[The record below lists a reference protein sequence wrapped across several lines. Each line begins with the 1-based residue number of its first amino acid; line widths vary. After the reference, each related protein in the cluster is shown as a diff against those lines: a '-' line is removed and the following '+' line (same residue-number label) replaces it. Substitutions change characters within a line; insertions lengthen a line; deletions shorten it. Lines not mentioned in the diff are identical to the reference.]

1 VYRRRGALAP
11 FIAPVA
17 YVKESKAE
25 RRRDVLAAEVALAAP
40 APGGDGE
47 LAAAACYPNSYRV
60 GMASLGYQFAWGALA
75 AHPAFR
81 AERYFACYA
90 GKPPKGVVKDVVGLE
105 HGTPLSRAGVV
116 AFSVYYE
123 PDYPRV
129 YGMLAG
135 GGVRP
140 WAVERGEFDPFVIL
154 GGPAVTANPEPLAPF
169 ADAVVLGDAEK
180 SLPAVLDVIAANVGA
195 PRRDVLVLMAQ
206 VSGVYVPALYRV
218 LYGAPGSPA
227 RVVPEEGAPAKVE
240 ASRVGD
246 LTPYRGGS
254 WLATPNGEFGKLL
267 LLEPIR
273 GCGRACSFCQTGAV
287 SSPPRERALSSLWPV
302 VDEAR
307 GMVGKV
313 GVVGAALADYG
324 DVVELAQGVVERGML
339 LSVSSLAL
347 AAPRTPAVLK
357 SLGASGQRGVALAP
371 EAATEEGRAALGK
384 PLPPGRLEECLDV
397 AAAAGLSKIKL
408 YYIVGAPGEGAACAA
423 AIGDELARLRRRYKA
438 LAFEARVNPLVP
450 KPRTPLADAPLLSR
464 REFRERVRAVRAR
477 ARGVRVVAGSWREAE
492 IQWNLGRASRPVSRW
507 IARAAEK
514 AG

>member
-1 VYRRRGALAP
+1 MARA
-11 FIAPVA
+11 
-17 YVKESKAE
+17 KESEAE
-25 RRRDVLAAEVALAAP
+25 RRREVLAAEVALATP

-47 LAAAACYPNSYRV
+47 LHAAACYPNSYRV
-60 GMASLGYQFAWGALA
+60 GMASLGYQLAWGAFA

-90 GKPPKGVVKDVVGLE
+90 GKPPKSVVKDVTGLE
-105 HGTPLSRAGVV
+105 YGTPLSRAAVV

-123 PDYPRV
+123 PDYVRV
-129 YGMLAG
+129 YGMLVG

-169 ADAVVLGDAEK
+169 ADAVVLGDAEE

-195 PRRDVLVLMAQ
+195 PRRDVQALMAQ
-206 VSGVYVPALYRV
+206 IPGVYVPALYRV

-227 RVVPEEGAPAKVE
+227 QVVPEEGAPAKVE
-240 ASRVGD
+240 ASRVED

-254 WLATPNGEFGKLL
+254 WLATPQGEFGKLL

-273 GCGRACSFCQTGAV
+273 GCGRSCSFCQTGAV
-287 SSPPRERALSSLWPV
+287 SAPPRRRELSSLWPV

-307 GMVGKV
+307 DKVGKV
-313 GVVGAALADYG
+313 GLVGAALADYG

-347 AAPRTPAVLK
+347 AAPRTPAILRA
-357 SLGASGQRGVALAP
+357 LGASGQRGVALAP
-371 EAATEEGRAALGK
+371 EAATAEMQARLGK
-384 PLPPGRLEECLDV
+384 PLPPGRIEECLDA

-408 YYIVGAPGEGAACAA
+408 YYIVGAPGETAADVAA
-423 AIGDELARLRRRYKA
+423 VGDELARLKRRHKK
-438 LAFEARVNPLVP
+438 LNFEARVNPLAP
-450 KPRTPLADAPLLSR
+450 KPRTPLADAPLISR
-464 REFRERVRAVRAR
+464 REFRDRVRAIRAR

-492 IQWNLGRASRPVSRW
+492 LQRDLGRGSRALSRW
-507 IARAAEK
+507 IARGAERG
-514 AG
+514 A

>member
-1 VYRRRGALAP
+1 
-11 FIAPVA
+11 VA
-17 YVKESKAE
+17 YAKESDAE
-25 RRRDVLAAEVALAAP
+25 RRRDVLAEEVALATP

-60 GMASLGYQFAWGALA
+60 GMASLGYQLAWGAFA

-90 GKPPKGVVKDVVGLE
+90 GKRPKGVVKDVIGLE
-105 HGTPLSRAGVV
+105 YGTPLSQADVV

-123 PDYPRV
+123 PDYLRV

-169 ADAVVLGDAEK
+169 ADAVVLGDAEE
-180 SLPAVLDVIAANVGA
+180 SLPAVLDVVAANVGV

-206 VSGVYVPALYRV
+206 VPGVYVPALYRV

-227 RVVPEEGAPAKVE
+227 QVVAEEGAPAKVE
-240 ASRVGD
+240 ASRVDD

-254 WLATPNGEFGKLL
+254 WLATPYGEFGKLL

-273 GCGRACSFCQTGAV
+273 GCGRACSFCQTAAV
-287 SSPPRERALSSLWPV
+287 SSPPRRRELSSLWPL

-307 GMVGKV
+307 GKVGKV
-313 GVVGAALADYG
+313 GLVGAALADYG
-324 DVVELAQGVVERGML
+324 DVVALAQGVVERGML

-347 AAPRTPAVLK
+347 AASRTPAVLK
-357 SLGASGQRGVALAP
+357 ALGASGQRGAALAP
-371 EAATEEGRAALGK
+371 EAATEEGRARLGK
-384 PLPPGRLEECLDV
+384 PVPPGRLEECLEV
-397 AAAAGLSKIKL
+397 AAAASLSKVKL
-408 YYIVGAPGEGAACAA
+408 YYIVGAPGEGAADAA
-423 AIGDELARLRRRYKA
+423 AVGDELARLNRRFKT
-438 LAFEARVNPLVP
+438 LTLEARVNPLVP
-450 KPRTPLADAPLLSR
+450 KPRTPLADASLVSR
-464 REFRERVRAVRAR
+464 REFRERVRAIRAR

-492 IQWNLGRASRPVSRW
+492 LQWNLGRANRPISRW
-507 IARAAEK
+507 IARTAEK
-514 AG
+514 SA